1 MSSLKLNSD
10 YVHLLN
16 QVIELENEKELSSKD
31 LWLKMG
37 VALEVE
43 GFEKEKIWA
52 KVANDIEENLW
63 NRYNQDIVR
72 EDFNWTRSGH
82 FYRTG
87 RKAGYVLDSI
97 NEEIALGQ
105 SDNSYIYTQNNSK
118 MLLLCDN
125 IINVCRSMKDKAKD
139 CDELEIIF
147 GKKETGEFY
156 KQQNVMID
164 NIKNAIDNKTKIPKN
179 TELFLLECLATVM
192 GNTHKCGEI
201 FQQVIVMHM
210 KEQGKFLTQKQ
221 ATKFQTGGKQSQL
234 YLLKPTNRDFALY
247 EGYTGT
253 RCIECMSFRVRPK
266 GDHTN
271 DWECYD
277 CGETFPPQHIAK
289 CNNCQIPLY
298 KERLQHVV
306 KTGKCKNCTQKID
319 LPQVLIDQ
327 ANS

>member
-10 YVHLLN
+10 YAYLLN
-16 QVIELENEKELSSKD
+16 QVIELENDKALSSKD

-63 NRYNQDIVR
+63 NRYNQDVVR
-72 EDFNWTRSGH
+72 EDFNWTRSGY

-105 SDNSYIYTQNNSK
+105 SDNSSIYTQTNGK

-125 IINVCRSMKDKAKD
+125 IIDVLRNIKEKSKDI
-139 CDELEIIF
+139 DELEIIF
-147 GKKETGEFY
+147 GKKEMNEFY
-156 KQQNVMID
+156 RQRNIMID

-179 TELFLLECLATVM
+179 TELFLLECLATVL

-201 FQQVIVMHM
+201 HQQVIIMHM
-210 KEQGKFLTQKQ
+210 KDQGKFLTQKQ
-221 ATKFQTGGKQSQL
+221 ATKFQNGGKQSQL

-253 RCIECMSFRVRPK
+253 RCDECMGFRVRPK
-266 GDHTN
+266 ADHTN
-271 DWECYD
+271 QWECYD
-277 CGETFPPQHIAK
+277 CENVMPPQHIPK
-289 CNNCQIPLY
+289 CSYCQIPLY
-298 KERLQHVV
+298 KERIQCII
-306 KTGKCKNCTQKID
+306 KTGKCANCKEKVK
-319 LPQVLIDQ
+319 LPQVVIDQ
-327 ANS
+327 TKS